1 MRQKLHLEVK
11 LYGVISIKYEVQSY
25 RDFKGFMKRKLEGV
39 KRMTCN
45 NPECICDPC
54 ECTLEDQC
62 VCCEDEI
69 IEYG

>member
-1 MRQKLHLEVK
+1 
-11 LYGVISIKYEVQSY
+11 
-25 RDFKGFMKRKLEGV
+25 MKRKLEGV

-45 NPECICDPC
+45 NPECNNPECICDPC
-54 ECTLEDQC
+54 ECALEDQC